1 MSRSIL
7 IEMKSQY
14 GNDVIYPACDNA
26 MTFAKLAGTKTLTKQ
41 ALELIEQLGYTIV
54 QEFGAE
60 YKVVNSPDDYY
71 AIVVVEFQDGSRVET
86 NYKGEFDRA

>member
-1 MSRSIL
+1 VA
-7 IEMKSQY
+7 E
-14 GNDVIYPACDNA
+14 CDGRA
-26 MTFAKLAGTKTLTKQ
+26 DG
-41 ALELIEQLGYTIV
+41 ETIV

>member
-1 MSRSIL
+1 MIADDFFDWL
-7 IEMKSQY
+7 YVAE
-14 GNDVIYPACDNA
+14 CDGRA
-26 MTFAKLAGTKTLTKQ
+26 DGETV
-41 ALELIEQLGYTIV
+41 V